1 MAVLGEL
8 LFVRGMQGPSLDD
21 ALRHHGGTFVHQL
34 VDKLGPAEIAGM
46 ADDALLEK
54 VVAEV
59 AIESLALDLAAA
71 KPSATE
77 VQFEHVNAWR
87 ERVRVSGLRITKTI
101 PFSGDPQLW
110 QLTPSTFD
118 LNPPRGTIR
127 GNAVVIGMDVP
138 TEQNQQAVDYI
149 NETVSKIQTYIERQK
164 PQIDTFNASL
174 AAKVQPVLQARRQ
187 RLGAAADVLKKLS

>member
-1 MAVLGEL
+1 MAVLGGL

-21 ALRHHGGTFVHQL
+21 ALRHHGSTFVHQL
-34 VDKLGPAEIAGM
+34 VDKLGPAEIASM

-59 AIESLALDLAAA
+59 AIEPLALDLAAA

-77 VQFEHVNAWR
+77 VQLEHVNAWR
-87 ERVRVSGLRITKTI
+87 ERVRVSGLRIAKAI

-110 QLTPSTFD
+110 QLAPSTFD

-127 GNAVVIGMDVP
+127 GNAVVIGMEVP

-149 NETVSKIQTYIERQK
+149 NETVSKIQTYIERQR

-174 AAKVQPVLQARRQ
+174 VAKVQSVLQARRQ